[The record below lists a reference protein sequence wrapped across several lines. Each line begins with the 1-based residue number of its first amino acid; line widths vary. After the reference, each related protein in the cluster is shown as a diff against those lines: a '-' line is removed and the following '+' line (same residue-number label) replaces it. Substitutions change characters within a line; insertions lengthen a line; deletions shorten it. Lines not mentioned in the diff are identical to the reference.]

1 MVNPLL
7 GWLIPAQNAP
17 FVSRPLLGIP
27 CREHVQRALVGA
39 GVPITHE
46 EAALSKPFEIVVF
59 VREDAPCLS
68 EKDLSGL
75 IDAAKAEG
83 AAAITEH
90 ATTRPLAIALTHE
103 TWESLCG
110 LKTPASLIS
119 TLFGANGLPSFMKV
133 YVPEQSDGCLAV
145 QDTHTYAAA
154 FGVLRKRI
162 AQKHLENGVI
172 LLDPEGTVI
181 EAEVVIGAGTVISA
195 GNTLQGK
202 TVIGANCTLY
212 PNNRMQN
219 AVIGEET
226 TSENSVL
233 LDCTVGNHTTV
244 GPFAYLRPDSK
255 IGDHCRIGDFV
266 EIKNSSIGDET
277 KISHLTYVGDSDL
290 GKDINLGC
298 GVVFVNYD
306 GKTKSR
312 SRVDDHAFI
321 GCNCNLI
328 APVHI
333 GENAYLAA
341 GSTVIEDVPSDALYI
356 ARSRGTTKEGWV
368 TRRKEQGKL

>member
-7 GWLIPAQNAP
+7 GWLIPAQNVP
-17 FVSRPLLGIP
+17 FASRPLLGIS
-27 CREHVQRALVGA
+27 CREHVKRALAEA
-39 GVPITHE
+39 GISITHE
-46 EAALSKPFEIVVF
+46 EAALSKPFEIVIF

-75 IDAAKAEG
+75 IAAAKAEG
-83 AAAITEH
+83 AAVITQH
-90 ATTRPLAIALTHE
+90 ATAHPLAISLTKE

-110 LKTPASLIS
+110 LKAPASVIS
-119 TLFGANGLPSFMKV
+119 TLFGADGLPGFTKA
-133 YVPEQSDGCLAV
+133 YVPEQPDGYWAV
-145 QDTHTYAAA
+145 QDAHTYAAT
-154 FGVLRKRI
+154 FGFLRKRI
-162 AQKHLENGVI
+162 AQRHLENSVI
-172 LLDPEGTVI
+172 LLDPERTVI
-181 EAEVVIGAGTVISA
+181 EAEVVIAAGTVIYA

-226 TSENSVL
+226 TVENSVL
-233 LDCTVGNHTTV
+233 LDCTVGSHTTV
-244 GPFAYLRPDSK
+244 GPFAYLRPDTK

-266 EIKNSSIGDET
+266 EIKNSSIDDET
-277 KISHLTYVGDSDL
+277 KVSHLTYVGDSDL

-298 GVVFVNYD
+298 GVVFVNYN

-341 GSTVIEDVPSDALYI
+341 GSTVVEDVPSDALYV
-356 ARSRGTTKEGWV
+356 ARSRGITKEGWV